1 MRGELQVWVS
11 RRLPRK
17 SSVTEVPPCDLSH
30 IGTPPN
36 GRDTPKMFS
45 WGSVTMHPWVVT
57 GERRTRMVDAANR
70 RRRITVAREGF
81 LATGSAQES
90 AVPNVVAASWLRSR
104 SAGVDAEKS
113 QAFFHSDLDVS
124 SRLVRCSRPII
135 DRLSEETANIPL
147 SIAVTDGKAR
157 VLTRVDNSR
166 TIGLLLDD
174 VWFAPGFDYAEGG
187 MGTNGVGTV
196 FESGQPIQIVG
207 PEHFHE
213 RLQPFACSG
222 TPIRDPL
229 SGRIEGVLDIS
240 CLTEHS
246 SPLMH
251 ALVRSAAHDIERNLL
266 IDGSQCQ
273 QALFETFVR
282 ADARSRGA
290 VMAIGGAVVMAN
302 AVAQGLLTP
311 MERATLQD
319 HARYLMSRHDRTVDQ
334 LELSTGKVVS
344 IRGTRI
350 VVGTDIAGMV
360 LEVALVAEAAT
371 PKSQIVAERPV
382 TALTMFSGPA
392 LNLPLLLTPS
402 TLSGSGQS
410 PLWKRAC
417 NDIASASSNHH
428 ALLVMGETG
437 SGKFSLLAEIYH
449 RVNPGGRSLLIDAV
463 DISPYFYDDA
473 EAALEATTRPTL
485 YIFRN
490 IDELSTDG
498 VEELNKFLLALADSD
513 RPVYVAA
520 TLSDANLESDL
531 PFRDLLVHFQQ
542 AVTVP
547 PLRHRTEDVDTVV
560 TQVLNEISQGRHTR
574 VGPAAMRVICRY
586 SWPRNITQLKEALA
600 AALLRR
606 PVGDIQP
613 EDLPG
618 YCHDSPRR
626 HLTGME
632 ALERDAIVK
641 ALRDADGNRV
651 KAAATLGIARSSLY
665 RKLKSFGITTI

>member
-1 MRGELQVWVS
+1 
-11 RRLPRK
+11 
-17 SSVTEVPPCDLSH
+17 
-30 IGTPPN
+30 
-36 GRDTPKMFS
+36 
-45 WGSVTMHPWVVT
+45 
-57 GERRTRMVDAANR
+57 MVDVADR
-70 RRRITVAREGF
+70 RRRITAAREGF
-81 LATGSAQES
+81 LATGSALES
-90 AVPNVVAASWLRSR
+90 VVPNVVAASWLRSR
-104 SAGVDAEKS
+104 TAGVDAATS
-113 QAFFHSDLDVS
+113 QALFHSDLDTS

-174 VWFAPGFDYAEGG
+174 VSFAPGFDYTEGG

-251 ALVRSAAHDIERNLL
+251 ALVRAAAHDIERNLL

-290 VMAIGGAVVMAN
+290 VMAVGGTVVMAN
-302 AVAQGLLTP
+302 AVAQDLLTP

-319 HARYLMSRHDRTVDQ
+319 HARHLMSRQDRSVDQ
-334 LELSTGKVVS
+334 LELSTGKVVR

-350 VVGTDIAGMV
+350 VAGADVAGMV
-360 LEVALVAEAAT
+360 LEIALVAEAAT
-371 PKSQIVAERPV
+371 LTSQTVAVLPV
-382 TALTMFSGPA
+382 PTLTMHSGEG
-392 LNLPLLLTPS
+392 LNMPLLLTPS
-402 TLSGSGQS
+402 TLSGNGQS

-417 NDIASASSNHH
+417 NDIASASANHH

-473 EAALEATTRPTL
+473 EAALEATNRPTL

-498 VEELNKFLLALADSD
+498 VEELNKFLLALEDSD
-513 RPVYVAA
+513 RPVSVAA
-520 TLSDANLESDL
+520 TLSDANLDSDL

-547 PLRHRTEDVDTVV
+547 PLRHRIEDVDTVV
-560 TQVLNEISQGRHTR
+560 TKVLNEISQGRNTR
-574 VGPAAMRVICRY
+574 VGPAAMRVIRRY

-618 YCHDSPRR
+618 YCHDSARR
-626 HLTGME
+626 QLTGME

-651 KAAATLGIARSSLY
+651 QAAATLGIARSSLY

>member
-1 MRGELQVWVS
+1 
-11 RRLPRK
+11 
-17 SSVTEVPPCDLSH
+17 
-30 IGTPPN
+30 
-36 GRDTPKMFS
+36 
-45 WGSVTMHPWVVT
+45 
-57 GERRTRMVDAANR
+57 MVDAVDR
-70 RRRITVAREGF
+70 RLRITAARAGF
-81 LATGSAQES
+81 LATGSSQEG
-90 AVPNVVAASWLRSR
+90 AVLDIVAASWLRSR
-104 SAGVDAEKS
+104 SAGVDAATS
-113 QAFFHSDLDVS
+113 QASFHSDLNTS
-124 SRLVRCSRPII
+124 SRLVRCSQPII
-135 DRLSEETANIPL
+135 NRLSHETAAIPL

-157 VLTRVDNSR
+157 LLTRVDNSR
-166 TIGLLLDD
+166 TIGLLLDK
-174 VWFAPGFDYAEGG
+174 VSFAPGFDYAEGG

-213 RLQPFACSG
+213 SLQPFACSG

-240 CLTEHS
+240 CLTEYS

-266 IDGSQCQ
+266 IDRSQCQ
-273 QALFETFVR
+273 QALFESFVR
-282 ADARSRGA
+282 TDVRSHGA

-302 AVAQGLLTP
+302 TAAQGLLTP
-311 MERATLQD
+311 VEQATIQD
-319 HARYLMSRHDRTVDQ
+319 HARHLMSRRDRAVDQ
-334 LELSTGKVVS
+334 LELTTGKVVR
-344 IRGTRI
+344 IKGTRI
-350 VVGTDIAGMV
+350 VVGNDVAGMV
-360 LEVALVAEAAT
+360 IEIVLIAEGAT
-371 PKSQIVAERPV
+371 PPPSEIEAERLVPR
-382 TALTMFSGPA
+382 LTMHSGA
-392 LNLPLLLTPS
+392 SLSLPLLLTPS

-417 NDIASASSNHH
+417 NDIASASSHH
-428 ALLVMGETG
+428 DALLVMGETG
-437 SGKFSLLAEIYH
+437 TGKFSLLAEIYH

-473 EAALEATTRPTL
+473 EDALEATTQPTL

-490 IDELSTDG
+490 IDALSTDG
-498 VEELNKFLLALADSD
+498 VEELNRFLEALADSD
-513 RPVYVAA
+513 RPVYLAA
-520 TLSDANLESDL
+520 TLSDANIDSDL
-531 PFRDLLVHFQQ
+531 PFHDLLVHFQQ

-547 PLRHRTEDVDTVV
+547 PLRHRIEDIATVV
-560 TQVLNEISQGRHTR
+560 SQVLSKISQGRRTH

-586 SWPRNITQLKEALA
+586 SWPRNITQLEEALA

-618 YCHDSPRR
+618 YCHDSARR
-626 HLTGME
+626 QLTGME
-632 ALERDAIVK
+632 ALERDAIVN

-651 KAAATLGIARSSLY
+651 QAAATLGIARSSLY